1 MANQSTLRPMLSSL
15 LQQYLA
21 LLRKA
26 PKYSRVLVAAVLAA
40 VVGGYYQKRRL
51 ARKRAEERQGRVLIR
66 RNSEVRLNDGLPKE
80 LLVGGPGADLIRN
93 PSDIRPVQNHNC

>member
-15 LQQYLA
+15 LQQYHE

-51 ARKRAEERQGRVLIR
+51 ARKRAEERRGRVLIR
-66 RNSEVRLNDGLPKE
+66 RNSEVRLSDGLHAE
-80 LLVGGPGADLIRN
+80 LL
-93 PSDIRPVQNHNC
+93 